1 MGRGSFRNRTDPQM
15 TLSSERPYE
24 GRVLLITGAS
34 RGIGAEA
41 AKIGAKRGYA
51 VCVNYSQDE
60 AGAAAVV
67 SAIEA
72 EGGRAIAVRA
82 DTSDETDVARMF
94 ETVDRELGAVTDLV
108 NNAGLMG
115 GSYRVAELDTDVLR
129 RLMDVNV
136 IGYFLCCREAIRR
149 MSTAYGGKGGRIV
162 NVSSIAAVN
171 GSVGERVHYAASKGA
186 VNSMTIGLSRE
197 VAREGINVNVF
208 SPGLTRTT
216 MNPPGRIEKIEH
228 TIPIGRAG
236 TAEEMARGILW
247 LLSDDAA
254 YAVGANLVLSGGR

>member
-1 MGRGSFRNRTDPQM
+1 MIPQQ
-15 TLSSERPYE
+15 TYQN
-24 GRVLLITGAS
+24 RVLIVTGAS
-34 RGIGAEA
+34 RGIGAEVA
-41 AKIGAKRGYA
+41 CQGARRGYA
-51 VCVNYSQDE
+51 VCANYSQDAE
-60 AGAAAVV
+60 GAADIVA
-67 SAIEA
+67 AIEA
-72 EGGRAIAVRA
+72 EGGKALAFQA
-82 DTSDETDVARMF
+82 DTADEDAVAAMF
-94 ETVDRELGAVTDLV
+94 AHVDQELGPVTDLV

-115 GSYRVAELDTDVLR
+115 GSYRVADLDIAVLR

-149 MSTAYGGKGGRIV
+149 MSTARGGKGGRIV

-197 VAREGINVNVF
+197 VAREGINVNTF
-208 SPGLTRTT
+208 SPGLTWTS
-216 MNPPGRIEKIEH
+216 MNPPGRIESIEH

-236 TAEEMARGILW
+236 TAEEMAKGILW

>member
-1 MGRGSFRNRTDPQM
+1 MTVDPSFR
-15 TLSSERPYE
+15 
-24 GRVLLITGAS
+24 VLIVTGAS
-34 RGIGAEA
+34 RGIGAEVA
-41 AKIGAKRGYA
+41 RQAGRRGYA
-51 VCVNYSQDE
+51 VCVNYSQDAE
-60 AGAAAVV
+60 GAAAVV
-67 SAIEA
+67 HEIES
-72 EGGRAIAVRA
+72 EGGRALAFQA
-82 DTSDETDVARMF
+82 DTADEDAVAAMF
-94 ETVDRELGAVTDLV
+94 AHVDHAFGPVTDLV

-115 GSYRVAELDTDVLR
+115 GSYHVADLDIAVLR

-149 MSTAYGGKGGRIV
+149 MSTARGGKGGRIV

-197 VAREGINVNVF
+197 VAREGINVNTF
-208 SPGLTRTT
+208 SPGLTRTS
-216 MNPPGRIEKIEH
+216 MNPPGRVDRLEN

>member
-1 MGRGSFRNRTDPQM
+1 M
-15 TLSSERPYE
+15 TVSPARPHE
-24 GRVLLITGAS
+24 GRILIVTGAS
-34 RGIGAEA
+34 RGIGAEVA
-41 AKIGAKRGYA
+41 RIGAKRGFS
-51 VCVNYSQDE
+51 VCVNYAQDE
-60 AGAAAVV
+60 DGAAAVV
-67 SAIEA
+67 RDITA
-72 EGGRAIAVRA
+72 EGGRAVAVKA
-82 DTSDETDVARMF
+82 DTSDETAVAAMF
-94 ETVDRELGAVTDLV
+94 ETVDRTFGPVTDLV

-115 GSYRVAELDTDVLR
+115 GSYRVADLDTTVLR
-129 RLMDVNV
+129 RLIDVNV

-149 MSTAYGGKGGRIV
+149 MSTARGGKGGRIV

-171 GSVGERVHYAASKGA
+171 GSAGERVHYAASKGA

-208 SPGLTRTT
+208 SPGLTYTT
-216 MNPPGRIEKIEH
+216 MNPPGRVEAIEH

-247 LLSDDAA
+247 FLSDDAA